1 MLGARWFENSRVADS
16 RGAAG
21 VSSIVPMFL
30 FVVFNIDVSYS
41 YRFGYGGDGVPARG
55 APADN

>member
-1 MLGARWFENSRVADS
+1 MADS

-21 VSSIVPMFL
+21 VSSIIPMFL